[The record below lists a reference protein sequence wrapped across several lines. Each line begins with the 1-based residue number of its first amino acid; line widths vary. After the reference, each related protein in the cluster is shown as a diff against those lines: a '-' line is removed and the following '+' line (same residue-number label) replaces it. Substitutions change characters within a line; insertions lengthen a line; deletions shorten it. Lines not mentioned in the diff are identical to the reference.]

1 MPHRLFVAEAFLP
14 RRRRIVRRPL
24 ENSRDGI
31 CRPSAKISRR
41 RAIHYS
47 ANHMISGKLVDC
59 VGGGGAWVGCV
70 AAGALVETVEPS
82 TVN

>member
-1 MPHRLFVAEAFLP
+1 MSGSEDCPIVKKGEIIRRLF
-14 RRRRIVRRPL
+14 
-24 ENSRDGI
+24 ENSRDWI
-31 CRPSAKISRR
+31 CRLSAKISRR

-47 ANHMISGKLVDC
+47 ANHMISWKLVDC

-70 AAGALVETVEPS
+70 AAGALVDTVEPR